1 MLENF
6 IYAKQKSLFEEKLNN
21 GEVLDE
27 AIVFIEDTK
36 EIWNHGTYFATGK
49 SAEEIENI
57 VASSE
62 TVQDIMEQIAVDVIN
77 NSGKQDIIE
86 DLDTIRSGAE
96 LGATALQPG
105 NGDGTKFLADDGTY
119 KEVTVPTKISELEDD
134 ISIVTLNDSTPLVQN
149 LAGDELIPIKQNGEN
164 KAVSAADLVK
174 GAKELFIITP
184 NSEGE
189 FPTILTKD
197 YLNSGMPVINAGGA
211 YLTKSFTRT
220 VIDMGATYYEDYY
233 IVNPAFKSGEK
244 AVVLIATYRPNKPDN
259 PVSIN
264 VASEENMI
272 PLFYNGDGTKFLADN
287 GEYKIPGE
295 IISILYS
302 DLINLKNNS
311 QLIPGQKYR
320 ITDYVTTVSQNG
332 VTSLEHPFDIV
343 VTALNQQDISTEASA
358 MQNESDTY
366 FSTSDLSK
374 WKLWYI
380 PQVSTITNIILD
392 VSSLGNPQSTITLQN
407 TDDPFIYN
415 DIEYFAYKGSFQGI
429 VVYVLSETAITSV
442 DQSFI
447 FVLIN
452 PSDGSIVELSEDIFI
467 TSVDI
472 INPPEKGKIIR
483 MIDEYEND
491 CPYDF
496 KNIKFDDYFTFA
508 HPDIMDVDLSLSGV
522 AHHNTIMSFLDD
534 VNTIP
539 INIFKSTGSIYLNKI
554 GFSGNNNI
562 IENSSGN
569 LSDIYIGNNSCNNI
583 IDGNYSAMP
592 TYTISPS
599 ATTSIYIGN
608 NSCSNIISGN
618 SIHVGNNSSN
628 NRIDRSICTKI
639 GDNSNNN
646 DLDLSSGTDLGNDCS
661 DNKLF
666 YSYRCVLIYS
676 SKNNLSKYSDSCY
689 LFSSDENIIKGSDN
703 IFKNASGNTV
713 KGSNNIFESYA
724 SSNVINGSCCTFKQ
738 YASSNKISQVS
749 DGSIPR
755 HWISNIIFDEGCS
768 GNILWNEEYDSEE
781 SDKEDQYCNYEM
793 KNIHITRGV
802 KSSTIYIPSDA
813 LNSDCEIKIAKNSK
827 GEIKIYCEADLIN

>member
-62 TVQDIMEQIAVDVIN
+62 TVQAVIEQIAVDVIN

-86 DLDTIRSGAE
+86 DLDTIRSGAG

-105 NGDGTKFLADDGTY
+105 NGDGTKFLADDG
-119 KEVTVPTKISELEDD
+119 
-134 ISIVTLNDSTPLVQN
+134 
-149 LAGDELIPIKQNGEN
+149 
-164 KAVSAADLVK
+164 
-174 GAKELFIITP
+174 
-184 NSEGE
+184 
-189 FPTILTKD
+189 
-197 YLNSGMPVINAGGA
+197 
-211 YLTKSFTRT
+211 
-220 VIDMGATYYEDYY
+220 
-233 IVNPAFKSGEK
+233 
-244 AVVLIATYRPNKPDN
+244 
-259 PVSIN
+259 
-264 VASEENMI
+264 
-272 PLFYNGDGTKFLADN
+272 
-287 GEYKIPGE
+287 EYKIPGE
-295 IISILYS
+295 IISILNS
-302 DLINLKNNS
+302 DLIILKNNS

-380 PQVSTITNIILD
+380 PQVSTITNITVDI
-392 VSSLGNPQSTITLQN
+392 SSLGNPQSTITFQN
-407 TDDPFIYN
+407 TNDPFIYN
-415 DIEYFAYKGSFQGI
+415 DIEYFAYKGSIQGI

-452 PSDGSIVELSEDIFI
+452 PSDGSIVEFSEDIFI

-569 LSDIYIGNNSCNNI
+569 LSDIYIGNNSC
-583 IDGNYSAMP
+583 
-592 TYTISPS
+592 
-599 ATTSIYIGN
+599 
-608 NSCSNIISGN
+608 SNIISGN

-689 LFSSDENIIKGSDN
+689 LFSSDENTIEGGSSHLYYSNSNIIKGSDN
-703 IFKNASGNTV
+703 IFKNACSNVV

-738 YASSNKISQVS
+738 YASSNKISRVS

-755 HWISNIIFDEGCS
+755 HWISNVVFDEECS
-768 GNILWNEEYDSEE
+768 GNILWNEEYNSEE
-781 SDKEDQYCNYEM
+781 DKESQYYNYKM
-793 KNIHITRGV
+793 KNIHITKGV